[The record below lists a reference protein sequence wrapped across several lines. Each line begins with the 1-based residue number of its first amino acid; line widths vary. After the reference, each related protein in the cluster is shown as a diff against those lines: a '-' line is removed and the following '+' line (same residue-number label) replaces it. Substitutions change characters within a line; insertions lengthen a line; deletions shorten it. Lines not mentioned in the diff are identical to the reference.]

1 MSPKYLFTSSV
12 NRLNGD
18 HFSLNDSDEKGIVG
32 VCLMVI
38 EVMSILR
45 KESIGIWR

>member
-18 HFSLNDSDEKGIVG
+18 HFSLNDSDEKGIIG
-32 VCLMVI
+32 VCLVAI
-38 EVMSILR
+38 EVRDILR
-45 KESIGIWR
+45 KESIGIGG